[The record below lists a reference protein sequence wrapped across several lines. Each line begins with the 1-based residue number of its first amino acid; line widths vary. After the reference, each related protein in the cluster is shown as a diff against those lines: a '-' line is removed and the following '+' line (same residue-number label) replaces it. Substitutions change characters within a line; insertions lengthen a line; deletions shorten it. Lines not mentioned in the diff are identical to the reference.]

1 MYQIDFKWPYSP
13 SNLQQNWIRVYL
25 CKTESRR
32 RCWTSNGQGRVEGK
46 IISKQ
51 HGGDCEFPGEPL
63 PGVCLWRWPLG
74 HNQHN
79 PHDACSDIF
88 FFTLS
93 LERHLHSI
101 HEAQVKT
108 EITMYV
114 LNECNSAPCELWSV
128 QTLDVCL
135 ILPDSNRN
143 CLRGVDFNII
153 SICSDFSLAVKPD
166 ILPGGESTNGARWKS
181 AKLSN
186 NCFEV
191 IFLGRQEVKCE
202 HFWMLWFL
210 TKSCR
215 TLRGNMDD
223 KKWHFCPKYGGWD
236 GW

>member
-32 RCWTSNGQGRVEGK
+32 RCWTCNGQGRVEGK
-46 IISKQ
+46 RISKQ

-114 LNECNSAPCELWSV
+114 LNECNSAPSELWSV

-186 NCFEV
+186 NCFEI
-191 IFLGRQEVKCE
+191 IFFRTAGGQM
-202 HFWMLWFL
+202 WTFL
-210 TKSCR
+210 DA
-215 TLRGNMDD
+215 LIPD
-223 KKWHFCPKYGGWD
+223 KKLQNVTWQHGWQKVTFLS
-236 GW
+236 